1 MVLVVFVDP
10 ARGSFP
16 LDKVV
21 DSGARG
27 IVDAV
32 ELNRKTR
39 SVILAALN
47 SDDVPGGLCGLRVI
61 REVKSQVYH
70 GVAGDRSLRLYEAAG
85 RCEICGR
92 SG

>member
-1 MVLVVFVDP
+1 MVFVDP
-10 ARGSFP
+10 ARGSCP

-47 SDDVPGGLCGLRVI
+47 SDHVPADLRRLRAI
-61 REVKSQVYH
+61 RKMES
-70 GVAGDRSLRLYEAAG
+70 
-85 RCEICGR
+85 
-92 SG
+92 